1 MRKAGAE
8 SESTMVNGGG
18 ANYGGNMRAYMLEG
32 GEAKWGEGG

>member
-1 MRKAGAE
+1 MRKAGTE
-8 SESTMVNGGG
+8 SEAVVNGGG